1 MGDIGSSIVRTV
13 VPLVVGV
20 VVAWLARHNVDGSA
34 YADFLSAVVAAVVTT
49 VYYAV
54 VRVLETYVKP
64 RFGWLL
70 GLAKP
75 PTYGVTAGRHAA
87 D

>member
-1 MGDIGSSIVRTV
+1 MKPGDIYASVVRTV
-13 VPLVVGV
+13 VPLVVGWILAIPA
-20 VVAWLARHNVDGSA
+20 VAVLGVD
-34 YADFLSAVVAAVVTT
+34 ADAATTAVTFFVTT
-49 VYYAV
+49 AYYAIF
-54 VRVLETYVKP
+54 RVLETHVDS

-75 PTYGVTAGRHAA
+75 PTYSTE